1 MQQVRE
7 TGTRPNMGGRVA
19 VFVSF
24 PVWRPR
30 ARIPRANQPIWP
42 RMHSLIPAGFSDT
55 CQRAIFSLSQW
66 ERQEPGSNPQL
77 KRLEQNNS
85 AGDHRPWACVFAL
98 LCSVSVCAQIVN
110 RVFDWVVVVVLVEL
124 VYVCVFLFLW
134 ASGTCR
140 SVTAPETSC
149 MRAANIKRFA
159 GRTAVGCIAGKQ
171 KSPGFSPL
179 GLLGK
184 RLVNKNRVRSGIYV
198 QQNV

>member
-98 LCSVSVCAQIVN
+98 LCSVSVYAQIVN
-110 RVFDWVVVVVLVEL
+110 RVFDWVVVVLVEL
-124 VYVCVFLFLW
+124 VCVCMCFFFYELLAPAAVWRPRRPPACEQQILKGLL
-134 ASGTCR
+134 AEQLSG
-140 SVTAPETSC
+140 ALLE
-149 MRAANIKRFA
+149 N
-159 GRTAVGCIAGKQ
+159 
-171 KSPGFSPL
+171 KSP
-179 GLLGK
+179 
-184 RLVNKNRVRSGIYV
+184 LVFPPWVCWGNAL
-198 QQNV
+198 